1 MLICPGQMA
10 FGDLP
15 ATAMFLV
22 HIFVFVFVFVIV
34 IVNCSCSLLD
44 ISKDSEGGWL
54 MYSEAGAWCCNV
66 YGAFILLL
74 FCNCDSQSSSLKILC
89 ATCTF

>member
-1 MLICPGQMA
+1 MRLPSFSNCSDANLSRSDGACMVS
-10 FGDLP
+10 GDLP

-22 HIFVFVFVFVIV
+22 HIFVIVFVFVIV

-44 ISKDSEGGWL
+44 ISKHSEGGWL

-74 FCNCDSQSSSLKILC
+74 FL
-89 ATCTF
+89 